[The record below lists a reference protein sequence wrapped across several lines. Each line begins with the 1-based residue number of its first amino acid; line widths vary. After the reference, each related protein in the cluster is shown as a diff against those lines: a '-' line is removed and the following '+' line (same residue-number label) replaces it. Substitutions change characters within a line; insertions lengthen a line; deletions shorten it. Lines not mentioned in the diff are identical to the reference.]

1 MNHAVMTGFGP
12 CKRHARNGLTAAA
25 DHADGLCA
33 TCRSAVTAGAVRQ
46 NTYNGSKPLKAD
58 PLPKVPDPKG
68 GTPPNSTTRKADR
81 LARFETV
88 LTERYGPVLDEH
100 VPIALI
106 REAGTAVG
114 VGDTAAKRYFRE
126 LVPRRRTVTP

>member
-12 CKRHARNGLTAAA
+12 CKRHSQNGLTAAA
-25 DHADGLCA
+25 DHHDGLCA
-33 TCRSAVTAGAVRQ
+33 TCRDMITADAERR
-46 NTYNGSKPLKAD
+46 NAYNGAKPLHAEPPIKI
-58 PLPKVPDPKG
+58 PNPKG

-81 LARFETV
+81 LARFKTA
-88 LTERYGPVLDEH
+88 LTDRYGRDLDGD

-114 VGDTAAKRYFRE
+114 VGDTAAKRYLRE
-126 LVPRRRTVTP
+126 LLRGSKS